1 MPSNRTVKAA
11 LESMMFVWGQLLSAS
26 DAAEILNISKKEAK
40 ECLDEMEIEYRE
52 EKRGIRIRKVN
63 DSYQLVTAPEN
74 ADYIE
79 RLCRPVK
86 KRRLSQSALE
96 VLAIVA
102 YRQPVTRGEIDSIRG
117 VKSDRVLEG
126 LIHKELIM
134 EKGRSDAIG
143 RPILYGTTDTFLKTF
158 GYSTLKDLPDIGEF
172 TDDTDLAME
181 ERLETDEVIINQI
194 SLAEVSSEES
204 E

>member
-1 MPSNRTVKAA
+1 MSQNRAVKSA
-11 LESMMFVWGQLLSAS
+11 LESMMFVWGQLLSVS
-26 DAAEILNISKKEAK
+26 DAAEILNIPKKEAA
-40 ECLDEMEIEYRE
+40 EYLDEMEREYRE

-63 DSYQLVTAPEN
+63 GSYQLVTDSEN

-102 YRQPVTRGEIDSIRG
+102 YRQPVTRGEIDAIRG

-126 LIHKELIM
+126 LVHKELIM
-134 EKGRSDAIG
+134 EKGRSEAIG

-158 GYSTLKDLPDIGEF
+158 GYSTLKELPDIGDF

-181 ERLETDEVIINQI
+181 ERLETDGVIINQI